1 MKKTLIA
8 LLLILALIL
17 TGCSSAAPK
26 EGNAVADGVVEDNA
40 DQSQGTDSTPQ
51 IPQNPQTPSNPTQ
64 KPSDSTQTPSDS
76 TPPPANQPSGSD
88 QEQGG
93 STDAPDVFAPLNL
106 WVSPVSGKAEKSR
119 PISAVQWQYNEDD
132 GQYYLCLPTE
142 LDFSAVQV
150 WFAGAETC
158 SFADKTVKNGETV
171 SFLKVGKRKVTLGG
185 STYPLTIMKSANI
198 GSMYITTQSGS
209 MDKIHADK
217 SNKETGTMR
226 FVSADGKVLYNGELK
241 EIKGRGNATWS
252 KPKKPYQIKLKDKA
266 ELVNGAGK
274 AGTWLLLA
282 NYCEKTMINNTVA
295 LNLAFDAGLKDSAR
309 SDYLDLYC
317 NGTYMGTY
325 QVSEKVQIAESR
337 LELNDLEKTTE
348 AANNGA
354 KLSSFSTFGPREA
367 SKGVSKG
374 YNIPKDPA
382 DITGGYLLEIEAND
396 RYVDEGS
403 GFVTSYGTAVVIK
416 EPENASAAQVAYISN
431 FFQEFEDALRAK
443 DGINPKT
450 GKRFDEYFDFTSLVK
465 KYILEE
471 FVKNI
476 DADKT
481 SQYFYKPS
489 DKQST
494 VGFCGPVWDYDN
506 SFDVMSTA
514 DKTDGLYAATRRKK
528 IYYHLNKHD
537 FFVEAVKKEWKENYL
552 PAIAVCLG
560 EKKPA
565 KGASLQSLDSYYKML
580 APSAAMNYVFWGE
593 IDKPINTGHID
604 TGDTYEEHFDYLRSY
619 LYGRRSEL
627 NSIWLNQ

>member
-40 DQSQGTDSTPQ
+40 DQSQGTNSTSQ

-64 KPSDSTQTPSDS
+64 KPSDSTQKPSDS

-171 SFLKVGKRKVTLGG
+171 DFLKVGKRKVTLGG

-241 EIKGRGNATWS
+241 EIKGRGNATWD
-252 KPKKPYQIKLKDKA
+252 KPKKPYQIKLEKKT
-266 ELVNGAGK
+266 ELVEGAGK

-309 SDYLDLYC
+309 SCYVDLYC
-317 NGTYMGTY
+317 NNEYMGTY
-325 QVSEKVQIAESR
+325 QVSEKVQIAENR
-337 LELNDLEKTTE
+337 IEITDLEKATE
-348 AANNGA
+348 KVNSAEPDSY
-354 KLSSFSTFGPREA
+354 SSFGTQTAE
-367 SKGVSKG
+367 KNTSKG
-374 YNIPKDPA
+374 YNIPNNPA
-382 DITGGYLLEIEAND
+382 DITGGYLLEIENRK
-396 RYVDEGS
+396 RYAAEPS
-403 GFVTSYGTAVVIK
+403 GFVTKRGTPVVIK
-416 EPENASAAQVAYISN
+416 EPEYASAEQVAYISN
-431 FFQEFEDALRAK
+431 FFQEFEDAVYAK

-450 GKRFDEYFDFTSLVK
+450 GKRFDEYFDLTSLAK

-476 DADKT
+476 DADNT
-481 SQYFYKPS
+481 SQFYYKPADS
-489 DKQST
+489 ESK

-506 SFDVMSTA
+506 SFDVMYSGENQ
-514 DKTDGLYAATRRKK
+514 DGLYATVRKK
-528 IYYHLNKHD
+528 RIYYHLVNHD
-537 FFVEAVKKEWKENYL
+537 VFMDEVRKQWKEHYL
-552 PAIAVCLG
+552 PFIAVCLG

-593 IDKPINTGHID
+593 IDKPINTSHID

-619 LYGRRSEL
+619 INGRRAEL
-627 NSIWLNQ
+627 NQIWLNE